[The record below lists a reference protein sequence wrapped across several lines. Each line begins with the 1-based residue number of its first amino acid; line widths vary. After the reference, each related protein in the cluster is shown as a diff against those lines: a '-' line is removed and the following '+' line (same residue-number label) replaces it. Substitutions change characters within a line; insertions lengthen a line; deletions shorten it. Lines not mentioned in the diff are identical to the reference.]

1 MNKEADPTVVHRRQ
15 IFSITKNE
23 YENILFF
30 WDSLCLAV
38 LCLYLF
44 EISKTYYFTIIED
57 VLYFTDVSL
66 RYALILFVVDKKG
79 TLLKDEP
86 ISYQNNRFFFTWFV
100 VDIFLSIPYGTLLMW
115 SETLP
120 ALRLMHIKN
129 SDKPIISFLTRR
141 SFRQELIR
149 TIREHLVLR
158 KSLKNIYT
166 YIDLTPYRFSLKL
179 LVTEPVRRVGRML
192 GFFKRVSKKF
202 QILSS
207 FHSYYQEMLV
217 ILLVLRGVSFFLY
230 RTQALLINPSSVT
243 PEQQKNPTDKS
254 APS

>member
-1 MNKEADPTVVHRRQ
+1 MNK
-15 IFSITKNE
+15 IYFSITKNE
-23 YENILFF
+23 YENILFV

-66 RYALILFVVDKKG
+66 RYALILFIVDKKG
-79 TLLKDEP
+79 ANMKDESV
-86 ISYQNNRFFFTWFV
+86 SYQNNRFFFTWFV

-129 SDKPIISFLTRR
+129 SDKPIISFLTRK
-141 SFRQELIR
+141 SFRQELFR
-149 TIREHLVLR
+149 TVREHLVLR
-158 KSLKNIYT
+158 KSLQDVYT
-166 YIDLTPYRFSLKL
+166 YIDLTPNYMNRFSLKL

-202 QILSS
+202 QMMSF
-207 FHSYYQEMLV
+207 FHSCYQQMLWV
-217 ILLVLRGVSFFLY
+217 LLLLRGVSFFLY
-230 RTQALLINPSSVT
+230 RTQALLITAPSS
-243 PEQQKNPTDKS
+243 TDKS
-254 APS
+254 TST